1 MEPCPGNLSILTEQ
15 CGSNVRPNSYS
26 EEKGDTIKS
35 LAIVLSQS
43 DIDERRTEL
52 PNWKIL
58 QGRLDGHPEPV
69 RGLLLFHHLP
79 CSGRPCH
86 YCAAKHSNGWI
97 RIDGRSPDEICRQS
111 SAATCSFQNYLC
123 TTDSQTPCYFL
134 HLLLHSRVSVLQ
146 LSPGQDKDH
155 LRSTLWCDLFPGP
168 YLCVILSHVPHS
180 ILGIFGVF

>member
-1 MEPCPGNLSILTEQ
+1 MAYSRSTVSIQYHCVNFSNSRSCGTLSRKPVNIDRAMWF
-15 CGSNVRPNSYS
+15 RPNSYS

-111 SAATCSFQNYLC
+111 SATTCSFQNYLC
-123 TTDSQTPCYFL
+123 TTDNQTPCYFL
-134 HLLLHSRVSVLQ
+134 HLLLHSHVSALQ
-146 LSPGQDKDH
+146 LSPG
-155 LRSTLWCDLFPGP
+155 
-168 YLCVILSHVPHS
+168 
-180 ILGIFGVF
+180 